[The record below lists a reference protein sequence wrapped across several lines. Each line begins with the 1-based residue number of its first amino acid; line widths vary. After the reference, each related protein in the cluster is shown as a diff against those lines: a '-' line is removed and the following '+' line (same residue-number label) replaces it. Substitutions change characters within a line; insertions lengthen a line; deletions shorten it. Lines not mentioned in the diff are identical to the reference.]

1 MGECKQQQQH
11 AVACFTSEHDCA
23 PSSFSDIGKV
33 VGKHPMLFAL
43 SLSENLKPTVQY
55 LQEEVLLQQEGGG
68 VLAKLIACYPQVLGL
83 NMEKNIGPKLK
94 FLREEVAIV
103 PRRIQCNNRADL
115 HPQNKVFCACI
126 V

>member
-1 MGECKQQQQH
+1 
-11 AVACFTSEHDCA
+11 
-23 PSSFSDIGKV
+23 
-33 VGKHPMLFAL
+33 MLFAL

-55 LQEEVLLQQEGGG
+55 LQEEVLLQEEGGG
-68 VLAKLIACYPQVLGL
+68 VLAKLVACYPQVLGL

-103 PRRIQCNNRADL
+103 PRRIQRNNSADL
-115 HPQNKVFCACI
+115 HFQNKVSCACI